1 MFETFQTKNGLQHLY
16 DEKRPTARK
25 VIHLLK
31 GEPTNDAERS
41 CFDHL
46 KRYIRSLPCNLLHI
60 FLQFLTG
67 SDMIA
72 VEHIQISFN
81 QLDGLSRR
89 PVARTCVPLLELPST
104 YQSYNELAEEFGN
117 LLPDKESWAFNIVKS
132 LQADMVFTVIVCTLS
147 VGQIISDQH
156 NCGYYS
162 LLHVVVKKP

>member
-1 MFETFQTKNGLQHLY
+1 MHCWTLILHLLRMFETFQTKNGLQHLY

-117 LLPDKESWAFNIVKS
+117 LLP
-132 LQADMVFTVIVCTLS
+132 TVV
-147 VGQIISDQH
+147 H
-156 NCGYYS
+156 NFLTGKGLNWKLRTDS
-162 LLHVVVKKP
+162 